1 MRQRFPIVAS
11 IKTHCPEHHLNT
23 PMTDQEIISSLIAH
37 DPKVTAQFFF
47 KGCRP
52 LFISIIRRVFGNQIV
67 DYDEIISELYVLLM
81 ENDARKLRTFKYES
95 TLFQWL
101 KTIAVRHCLELK
113 RRGKVIDNES
123 QEPLVN
129 SGKNLSYVESSQ
141 AKMDVESL
149 LRQMNN
155 QRYALVIHL
164 LMIEEKSP
172 EEVAKQLSITVAN
185 LYNIKRRAMKAL
197 VEVALKDKRSYE
209 R

>member
-47 KGCRP
+47 KDCRP

-81 ENDARKLRTFKYES
+81 ENDARKLRTFKNES
-95 TLFQWL
+95 SLFQWL

-129 SGKNLSYVESSQ
+129 SGKSLSYVESSQ

-155 QRYALVIHL
+155 QRYVLVIHL

>member
-11 IKTHCPEHHLNT
+11 IKTHCPEHHLNI

-47 KGCRP
+47 KDCRP

>member
-47 KGCRP
+47 KDCRP

-81 ENDARKLRTFKYES
+81 ENDARKLRTFKHES

-197 VEVALKDKRSYE
+197 VEVALKDKGSYE

>member
-47 KGCRP
+47 KDCRP

-67 DYDEIISELYVLLM
+67 DYDEIISELYVLLI

-101 KTIAVRHCLELK
+101 KTIAVRHCLELR
-113 RRGKVIDNES
+113 RRGKMIDNES

>member
-1 MRQRFPIVAS
+1 MVVCFCEQYDKNPA
-11 IKTHCPEHHLNT
+11 LNN
-23 PMTDQEIISSLIAH
+23 MMDQEIITSLIAH

-47 KGCRP
+47 KDCRP

-81 ENDARKLRTFKYES
+81 ENDARKLRTFKNES

-185 LYNIKRRAMKAL
+185 LYNVKRRAMKAL

>member
-1 MRQRFPIVAS
+1 MVVCFCEQYDKKPA
-11 IKTHCPEHHLNT
+11 LNN
-23 PMTDQEIISSLIAH
+23 MTDQEIITSLIAH

-47 KGCRP
+47 KDCRP

>member
-1 MRQRFPIVAS
+1 MVVCFCEQYDKNPA
-11 IKTHCPEHHLNT
+11 LNN
-23 PMTDQEIISSLIAH
+23 MMDQEIVSSLIAH

-47 KGCRP
+47 MDCRP

-129 SGKNLSYVESSQ
+129 SGNNLSYVESSQ

-149 LRQMNN
+149 LSQMNN

>member
-1 MRQRFPIVAS
+1 M
-11 IKTHCPEHHLNT
+11 K
-23 PMTDQEIISSLIAH
+23 MTDQEIISSLIAH

-47 KGCRP
+47 KDCRP

-81 ENDARKLRTFKYES
+81 ENDARKLRTFKHES

-129 SGKNLSYVESSQ
+129 SGKNLSYVESSQAKMDVESSQ

>member
-47 KGCRP
+47 KDCRP

-81 ENDARKLRTFKYES
+81 ENDARKLRTFKHES

>member
-47 KGCRP
+47 KDCRP

-81 ENDARKLRTFKYES
+81 ENDARKLRTFKNES

>member
-1 MRQRFPIVAS
+1 M
-11 IKTHCPEHHLNT
+11 K
-23 PMTDQEIISSLIAH
+23 MTDQEITSSLIAH

-47 KGCRP
+47 TDCRP

-129 SGKNLSYVESSQ
+129 SGKNLSYIESSQ

>member
-47 KGCRP
+47 KDCRP

-67 DYDEIISELYVLLM
+67 DYDEIISELYVLLI
-81 ENDARKLRTFKYES
+81 ENDARKLRTFKHES

-101 KTIAVRHCLELK
+101 KTIAVRHCLDLK

>member
-1 MRQRFPIVAS
+1 
-11 IKTHCPEHHLNT
+11 
-23 PMTDQEIISSLIAH
+23 MTDQEIISSLIVH

-47 KGCRP
+47 KDCRS

-81 ENDARKLRTFKYES
+81 ENDARKLRTFKHES

-113 RRGKVIDNES
+113 RRGKVRDNES

-129 SGKNLSYVESSQ
+129 SGKNLTYVESSQ

>member
-1 MRQRFPIVAS
+1 MRQPFPIVAS

-47 KGCRP
+47 KDCRP

-155 QRYALVIHL
+155 QRYVLVIHL

>member
-1 MRQRFPIVAS
+1 MSDPQLVA
-11 IKTHCPEHHLNT
+11 
-23 PMTDQEIISSLIAH
+23 QLIAH

-47 KGCRP
+47 TDCRP

-95 TLFQWL
+95 TLCQWL

-129 SGKNLSYVESSQ
+129 SGKNLSHSES
-141 AKMDVESL
+141 AYKKC
-149 LRQMNN
+149 LR
-155 QRYALVIHL
+155 
-164 LMIEEKSP
+164 EE
-172 EEVAKQLSITVAN
+172 
-185 LYNIKRRAMKAL
+185 
-197 VEVALKDKRSYE
+197 
-209 R
+209 